1 MNATKEV
8 TDNKNSSKKLGA
20 QKPKKAKKISDER
33 KLIKTLNKSFEDA
46 KRKNAAIKKTMKDLS
61 AVITEML
68 ASPNEKMQSKLVKK
82 LAFYGF
88 NYADGALTNNVTSVK
103 VKIPKI
109 KPVKNEDAADA
120 EKSSEKKSA
129 KKLRKRKVSKDAI
142 DVDSTSDVAVNAEV
156 IDDVKSNEEG
166 EVANLDDEHDVAT
179 EPSDE
184 ELAEIES
191 EELDEDDDELDE
203 ELDDPTLDEDDR
215 ESIREARRV
224 ERDYERDCR
233 SFAHEDIYQAMED
246 NGDFS

>member
-8 TDNKNSSKKLGA
+8 TDNKNSSKKLEA

-68 ASPNEKMQSKLVKK
+68 ASPNEKMQTKLIKK

-88 NYADGALTNNVTSVK
+88 NYADGVLTNNVTSVK

-109 KPVKNEDAADA
+109 KAVKNEDSSDA
-120 EKSSEKKSA
+120 EKSSEKKMA
-129 KKLRKRKVSKDAI
+129 KKSRKRKVSKDSVE
-142 DVDSTSDVAVNAEV
+142 VDSASDVAVNAEV
-156 IDDVKSNEEG
+156 VDDVKSNEEG
-166 EVANLDDEHDVAT
+166 EVANLDVEHEAS

-203 ELDDPTLDEDDR
+203 DLDDPTLDEDDR

>member
-1 MNATKEV
+1 MNATREV
-8 TDNKNSSKKLGA
+8 TDNKNSKKLEA

-68 ASPNEKMQSKLVKK
+68 SSPNEKMQTKLVKK

-88 NYADGALTNNVTSVK
+88 NYADGILTNNVTSVK

-109 KPVKNEDAADA
+109 KSLKESLNE
-120 EKSSEKKSA
+120 EKSSDKKGV

-142 DVDSTSDVAVNAEV
+142 EVDSASDIAVNAEV
-156 IDDVKSNEEG
+156 VDAVKSNEEG
-166 EVANLDDEHDVAT
+166 EVANLNDEHESV
-179 EPSDE
+179 EPTDE
-184 ELAEIES
+184 EFAAIES
-191 EELDEDDDELDE
+191 EELDEEDDELDE
-203 ELDDPTLDEDDR
+203 ELNDPELDEDDR
-215 ESIREARRV
+215 ESLREARRV

-233 SFAHEDIYQAMED
+233 SFAHNDIYQAMED

>member
-1 MNATKEV
+1 MNATKKV
-8 TDNKNSSKKLGA
+8 TDIKNSSKKLEA

-68 ASPNEKMQSKLVKK
+68 ASPNEKMQTKLVKK

-88 NYADGALTNNVTSVK
+88 NYADGMLTNNVTSVK

-109 KPVKNEDAADA
+109 KLVEKEDASDA
-120 EKSSEKKSA
+120 EKSSEKKVA

-156 IDDVKSNEEG
+156 VNEVKSNEEG
-166 EVANLDDEHDVAT
+166 EVANLDDEHDVT

-203 ELDDPTLDEDDR
+203 GLDDPTLDEDDR
-215 ESIREARRV
+215 ESLREARRV